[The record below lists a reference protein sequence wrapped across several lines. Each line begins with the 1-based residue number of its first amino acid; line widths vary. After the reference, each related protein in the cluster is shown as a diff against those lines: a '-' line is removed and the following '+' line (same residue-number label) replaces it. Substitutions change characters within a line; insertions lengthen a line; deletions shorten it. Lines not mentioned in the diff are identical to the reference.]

1 MPPPDRP
8 DPSSKKPIP
17 ESLSPSKDPRT
28 EFQSPGVYI
37 EEISFRS
44 HTIEGVSTSTAA
56 FAGPTLG
63 GPVGAV
69 TDAVTSFSEFQSI
82 YGDASDI
89 IFTGQPQQKT
99 PNYVAFAARAFF
111 DNGGRK
117 LYIARVTS
125 PDGSNRAPTTAAD
138 YKRALA
144 TLESLADASVV
155 AAPGGAI
162 AGASGIA
169 SVAPVHAAL
178 IGHSSRP
185 GAYRIA
191 VLDPPPSCSTSDVAT
206 LRAQANSTNAAL
218 YYPWLTIT
226 NPQARAKLAATINMP
241 PSGFLCGIYA
251 RTDIARG
258 VYKAPANEPII
269 GAVGFERNLTSGDN
283 DLLNPLG
290 INCLRFFPGKGN
302 LVWGARTTSSD
313 PEWKY
318 VNLRRYF
325 LYLEQSIERG
335 TQWVVFEPNGDR
347 LWAAVRETVSNFL
360 YNEWRN
366 GALMGSKPEEAYFVK
381 CDRTTMTQNDLDN
394 GRLVCLIGIAAVKPA
409 EFVIFRIGQWT
420 AGAKPTVS

>member
-8 DPSSKKPIP
+8 DPSPRKPIP
-17 ESLSPSKDPRT
+17 ESLSPSEEPRT
-28 EFQSPGVYI
+28 ESPGVYI
-37 EEISFRS
+37 EEISSGS
-44 HTIEGVSTSTAA
+44 HTIAGVNTSAAA
-56 FAGPTLG
+56 FVGPTLG
-63 GPVGAV
+63 GPVGGV

-89 IFTGQPQQKT
+89 SFAGPSQQKA
-99 PNYVAFAARAFF
+99 PNYVAFASRAFF

-117 LYIARVTS
+117 LYIARVSS

-138 YKRALA
+138 YVRALT
-144 TLESLADASVV
+144 TLESLTDLSVV

-169 SVAPVHAAL
+169 SVTPVHAAL
-178 IGHSSRP
+178 IAHVSRP

-191 VLDPPPSCSTSDVAT
+191 VLDPPPSCSTSDVAA
-206 LRAQANSTNAAL
+206 LRAQANSNNAAL
-218 YYPWLTIT
+218 YYPWITIT
-226 NPQARAKLAATINMP
+226 NPQAPAKSRATINMP

-258 VYKAPANEPII
+258 VSKASANEPII
-269 GAVGFERNLTSGDN
+269 GAVGFERTLTSGEN

-290 INCLRFFPGKGN
+290 VNCLRYFPGKGN

-318 VNLRRYF
+318 INLRRYF
-325 LYLEQSIERG
+325 LYLEQSIDRG
-335 TQWVVFEPNGDR
+335 TQWVVFEPNGDQ
-347 LWAAVRETVSNFL
+347 LWANVRRAISDFL
-360 YNEWRN
+360 YNEWRT

-394 GRLVCLIGIAAVKPA
+394 GRLICLIGIAAVRPA

-420 AGAKPTVS
+420 ADARQPNS